1 MMRKSGLCKY
11 SKNVCIDG
19 MQQPES
25 QRARSSLFSC
35 PFSGRFIKYLG
46 NDCGSAAMRDG
57 PLLSS
62 ECERHQVPRQKWPP
76 HADPR
81 EETLQVPLREELQD
95 LAGPETPH
103 HQLPPPRLHRDPAQ
117 NPGLEPAA
125 APTRHPKTKPW
136 HDFAR
141 LQGHAL
147 TLTDHVHAF
156 KSLPC
161 IFCCSFLRYTIF
173 FTHFL
178 EQKSIFVVFL
188 TLNICTFVYAITL
201 LYFLLLFDIHKVL
214 PVKKKNKQTRK
225 GPCEH

>member
-1 MMRKSGLCKY
+1 MTRKRGLCKY

-19 MQQPES
+19 LQQPES
-25 QRARSSLFSC
+25 QRARSSLFSR
-35 PFSGRFIKYLG
+35 PFPGRFIKYLG

-57 PLLSS
+57 PLLSP
-62 ECERHQVPRQKWPP
+62 ECERHQVPRQKRPP

-103 HQLPPPRLHRDPAQ
+103 HQLPPARLHRDPAQ
-117 NPGLEPAA
+117 DPGLEPAA
-125 APTRHPKTKPW
+125 APTRHPKTKPC

-156 KSLPC
+156 KSLSC
-161 IFCCSFLRYTIF
+161 IFLLLFFALYNF
-173 FTHFL
+173 FTHFF
-178 EQKSIFVVFL
+178 EQK
-188 TLNICTFVYAITL
+188 
-201 LYFLLLFDIHKVL
+201 KVSL
-214 PVKKKNKQTRK
+214 
-225 GPCEH
+225 